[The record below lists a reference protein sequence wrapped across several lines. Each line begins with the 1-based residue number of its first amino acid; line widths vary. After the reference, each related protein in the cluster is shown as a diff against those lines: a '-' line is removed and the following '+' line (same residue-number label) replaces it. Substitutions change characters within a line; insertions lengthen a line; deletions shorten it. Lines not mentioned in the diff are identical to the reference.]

1 MRHIRMDPRDIGR
14 DLEKEIPEAEVEDV
28 YRRQIPRIY
37 SPGPQVASSV
47 GLLAENWFNQTYW
60 SFAGRS
66 QCRLLVCDDTFTYG
80 VRAYPGRPARHS
92 RAKFVAGKGTY
103 TLFADRRAARVER
116 VWSQPLS
123 IRVGAMLSA
132 RDKLFVAGAP
142 DVISPD
148 DPWAA
153 EQGRGP
159 GVLAVFSAA
168 DGKELKRMAL
178 AAPPIWN
185 GIAAANGRLY
195 VALKNGHLV
204 CLAGE

>member
-1 MRHIRMDPRDIGR
+1 M
-14 DLEKEIPEAEVEDV
+14 
-28 YRRQIPRIY
+28 
-37 SPGPQVASSV
+37 
-47 GLLAENWFNQTYW
+47 
-60 SFAGRS
+60 
-66 QCRLLVCDDTFTYG
+66 LVCDDTFTYG
-80 VRAYPGRPARHS
+80 VRAYPGRPTRHS

-103 TLFADRRAARVER
+103 TLFADRRTARVER

-123 IRVGAMLSA
+123 IRVGALLVA

-142 DVISPD
+142 DIISPD

-168 DGKELKRMAL
+168 DGKELNRLAL

-185 GIAAANGRLY
+185 GMAAASGRLY
-195 VALKNGHLV
+195 VALKNGQVV
-204 CLAGE
+204 CLADE